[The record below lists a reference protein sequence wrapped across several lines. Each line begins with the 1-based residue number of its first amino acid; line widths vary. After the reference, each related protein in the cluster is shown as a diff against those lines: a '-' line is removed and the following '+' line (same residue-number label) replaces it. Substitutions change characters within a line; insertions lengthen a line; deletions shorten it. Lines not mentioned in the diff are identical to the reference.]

1 MSEET
6 DLKAIIGE
14 LEKELESK
22 DYEIH
27 GYLDKIEDLEEKLL
41 KLEFLFPKESDKK
54 KGKKQQAVDSKLS
67 FIEEKDREIRDLRD
81 RMGFLRKEKVQL
93 QQELEKKDREIRELK
108 NESSVIRVE
117 DLREK
122 APLNILVKELQDKV
136 NKQKSLINL
145 LEQQNKDASSFDEI
159 LREKDDEIDIY
170 KSEILDLNQN
180 LKDLSSSSEG
190 KNGDS
195 IAKKLI
201 EDLQTQLNKTK
212 RQIIEL
218 KQKIAKY
225 EKKHKK
231 KEKKEE
237 ETVKKDKITKE
248 TGEPEGKSTET
259 MITLQD
265 DLQNKLN
272 KAKLQIKSLEEE
284 LKKIK
289 TEKIPEQGNSQKELE
304 GKMKM
309 QREMAIFLQ
318 KQLEMKDGEFE
329 TIKNEAVQIKKRYR
343 QLESQLKIKD
353 QKIDELLNKLESYS
367 AQIQP
372 KVQPQASSKEDPHLN
387 LRLNELK
394 NMIDDLKKRNY
405 EQRIE
410 ISQLRKKI

>member
-1 MSEET
+1 MSEED
-6 DLKAIIGE
+6 DLKARIGE
-14 LEKELESK
+14 LEKELENK

-27 GYLDKIEDLEEKLL
+27 GYLDKIEELEEKIL
-41 KLEFLFPKESDKK
+41 KLEILFPKEGDKK
-54 KGKKQQAVDSKLS
+54 KGKKQQAIDSKLS
-67 FIEEKDREIRDLRD
+67 YIEEKDREIRELKD

-108 NESSVIRVE
+108 KESSVIRVE

-136 NKQKSLINL
+136 NKQRSLINR
-145 LEQQNKDASSFDEI
+145 LEQQNKEASIFDEI
-159 LREKDDEIDIY
+159 LKEKDDEIDTY
-170 KSEILDLNQN
+170 KSEILELNQK

-190 KNGDS
+190 KKGDS
-195 IAKKLI
+195 ITKKLI
-201 EDLQTQLNKTK
+201 EDLQTQLNKAK

-225 EKKHKK
+225 KKKPKK

-237 ETVKKDKITKE
+237 KIEKKDQITKE
-248 TGEPEGKSTET
+248 TGHPEVTSTET
-259 MITLQD
+259 MITLQE

-284 LKKIK
+284 LKKNK
-289 TEKIPEQGNSQKELE
+289 TEKIPEQSNSQQELE
-304 GKMKM
+304 GKLKM

-318 KQLEMKDGEFE
+318 KQLEIKDGEFE

-343 QLESQLKIKD
+343 QLESQLKLKD
-353 QKIDELLNKLESYS
+353 QKINGLLNKLESYS

-372 KVQPQASSKEDPHLN
+372 KVQPQATSREDPHLN

>member
-1 MSEET
+1 MSEEN
-6 DLKAIIGE
+6 DLNARIGE

-27 GYLDKIEDLEEKLL
+27 GYLDKIEELEEKVL
-41 KLEFLFPKESDKK
+41 KLESLFPEEGGKK
-54 KGKKQQAVDSKLS
+54 KGKKQQAIDSKLS
-67 FIEEKDREIRDLRD
+67 FIEEKDREIRELKD

-93 QQELEKKDREIRELK
+93 QQELEKIKSSEK
-108 NESSVIRVE
+108 ESSVIRVE

-136 NKQKSLINL
+136 NKQRSLINRF
-145 LEQQNKDASSFDEI
+145 EQQNKEAGNFNEI
-159 LREKDDEIDIY
+159 LKERDDEIDTY
-170 KSEILDLNQN
+170 KSEILDLNKK
-180 LKDLSSSSEG
+180 LKDLSSSSDG

-225 EKKHKK
+225 KQKPKK

-237 ETVKKDKITKE
+237 KIEKKDQITKE
-248 TGEPEGKSTET
+248 TGQPKGTSTET
-259 MITLQD
+259 MIALQE

-272 KAKLQIKSLEEE
+272 KAKLQIKTFEEE
-284 LKKIK
+284 LKKNK
-289 TEKIPEQGNSQKELE
+289 TEKIPEHGNSQQELE
-304 GKMKM
+304 GKLKM

-318 KQLEMKDGEFE
+318 KQLETKDGEFE

-410 ISQLRKKI
+410 ITQLRKKI

>member
-1 MSEET
+1 MSEES
-6 DLKAIIGE
+6 DLNARIGE

-27 GYLDKIEDLEEKLL
+27 GYLDKIEELEEKVL
-41 KLEFLFPKESDKK
+41 KLESLFPEEGGKK
-54 KGKKQQAVDSKLS
+54 KGKKQQAIDSKLS
-67 FIEEKDREIRDLRD
+67 FIEEKDREIRELKD

-93 QQELEKKDREIRELK
+93 QQELEKIKSSEK
-108 NESSVIRVE
+108 ESSVIRVE

-136 NKQKSLINL
+136 NKQRSLINRF
-145 LEQQNKDASSFDEI
+145 EQQNKEAGNFNEI
-159 LREKDDEIDIY
+159 LKERDDEIDTY
-170 KSEILDLNQN
+170 KSEILDLNKK
-180 LKDLSSSSEG
+180 LKDLSSSSDG

-225 EKKHKK
+225 KQKPKK

-237 ETVKKDKITKE
+237 KIEKKDQITKE
-248 TGEPEGKSTET
+248 TGQPKGTSTET
-259 MITLQD
+259 MIALQE

-272 KAKLQIKSLEEE
+272 KAKLQIKTLEEE
-284 LKKIK
+284 LKKNK
-289 TEKIPEQGNSQKELE
+289 TEKIPEHGNSQQELE
-304 GKMKM
+304 GKLKM

-318 KQLEMKDGEFE
+318 KQLETKDGEFE

-410 ISQLRKKI
+410 ITQLRKKI

>member
-1 MSEET
+1 MSEEN

-22 DYEIH
+22 EYEIH
-27 GYLDKIEDLEEKLL
+27 GYLDKIEELEEKVL
-41 KLEFLFPKESDKK
+41 KLEFLIPEESDKK
-54 KGKKQQAVDSKLS
+54 KGKKQQAIDSKLS
-67 FIEEKDREIRDLRD
+67 FIEEKDRDFRDLMD

-108 NESSVIRVE
+108 KESSVIRVE

-136 NKQKSLINL
+136 NKQKSLINR
-145 LEQQNKDASSFDEI
+145 LEHQIKEIGSFNEI
-159 LREKDDEIDIY
+159 LKEKDDEIDTY
-170 KSEILDLNQN
+170 KSEILELNQK
-180 LKDLSSSSEG
+180 LKDLSSSSES

-225 EKKHKK
+225 EKKQKK

-237 ETVKKDKITKE
+237 EIVKKDKITKK
-248 TGEPEGKSTET
+248 TVQPEGTSTET

-272 KAKLQIKSLEEE
+272 KAKLHINSLEEE

-289 TEKIPEQGNSQKELE
+289 TEKIPEQGNSQQELE
-304 GKMKM
+304 GKLKM

-318 KQLEMKDGEFE
+318 KQLETKDGEFE

-353 QKIDELLNKLESYS
+353 QKIDELLNKLEGFS

-372 KVQPQASSKEDPHLN
+372 KVQPQVISTEGPHLN